1 MVHEKFIGT
10 GIALVTPFKENHK
23 IDFDALRSVL
33 NHTSQGGVNYWV
45 VMGTTGE
52 SATLTKE
59 EKVAVLEFVLQNNP
73 LNLPI
78 VYGIGGNNTHSIIED
93 IGHTPLDGV
102 DAILSVS
109 PYYNKPSQEGIYQH
123 YMMLADQSP
132 KPIILYNV
140 PGRTASNISAHTTL
154 RLAQHENIVGVKEAS
169 GDLVQCIE
177 IAKNKP
183 EDFLLISG
191 DDMLTI
197 PMMSV
202 GGQGVISVLANAF
215 PSIFSEMVADALAG
229 NYRKASQNLYQLN
242 SINPLMYTESNPVGV
257 KHAMALQGVCGNT
270 VRLPLLPASEGLQ
283 AQIAEMMPATV
294 EVQN

>member
-10 GIALVTPFKENHK
+10 GVALVTPFKKDHK
-23 IDFDALRSVL
+23 IDFDALKKVL
-33 NHTSQGGVNYWV
+33 NHTSEGGVNYWV

-73 LNLPI
+73 SNLPI
-78 VYGIGGNNTHSIIED
+78 VYGVGGNNTQSILED
-93 IGHTPLDGV
+93 MEHTPLDGV

-123 YMMLADQSP
+123 YVALADASP

-154 RLAQHENIVGVKEAS
+154 KLAQHENIIGVKEAS

-215 PSIFSEMVADALAG
+215 PGIFSEMVDDALAG
-229 NYRKASQNLYQLN
+229 NYRKASQNLYQLT

-257 KHAMALQGVCGNT
+257 KHAMALQGVCGNA
-270 VRLPLLPASEGLQ
+270 VRLPLLAASPELQ
-283 AQIAEMMPATV
+283 AQIGEMMPSTV
-294 EVQN
+294 EAQN